1 MNLFEADCT
10 IIDTVKKL
18 SSRLW
23 LSSES
28 LNDDQL
34 EVALAKKAKA
44 LAKARKKN
52 KKLKRAKRARER
64 KRLVNDSHFS
74 FPGNE
79 TVKEGETSVIH
90 KDQDLQQDEASSF
103 NETTKNNDTSVPIL
117 QDLES
122 EDKDQRTSEEEELA
136 VANET
141 LENPNVSSVVINSS
155 FSSSNNNNKTQQS
168 PLLLNSCE
176 YIDLTALQTICGP
189 GFAADFRRA
198 SQDLQQTIFFD
209 VGSGHT
215 ILGVHS
221 EPRYIF
227 TLKAKD

>member
-34 EVALAKKAKA
+34 EVALAK
-44 LAKARKKN
+44 ARKKN

-79 TVKEGETSVIH
+79 TMKEDKTSAIN
-90 KDQDLQQDEASSF
+90 KEQDLQRDESSSF

-122 EDKDQRTSEEEELA
+122 EDIDQRTSEEEELA

-141 LENPNVSSVVINSS
+141 LENLNVSSVVINSS
-155 FSSSNNNNKTQQS
+155 FSSSSNNNNNNKS
-168 PLLLNSCE
+168 PLLLDSCE
-176 YIDLTALQTICGP
+176 YIDLTALQSICGP

-221 EPRYIF
+221 EPRYNF